1 MKGADGAM
9 KKVISAVFVL
19 MAMLIGNTCLAAEVD
34 TRTGM
39 QFNWWGSDEDD
50 SGMQFIIPVSVAS
63 SYKDVSL
70 ELLGG
75 YVFSQV
81 NPDGGKRRSISQ
93 AADTK
98 LNVSYGVY
106 DRLPFDVLFG
116 LGFNLPTGHTD
127 LSRSEAVLIV
137 PPDLFPIPTFGE
149 GLNIN
154 PTITVAK
161 DWGRFIAGAG
171 IGYTWRGEYDYS
183 SLYPDYD
190 PGEVLT
196 LTGEAGYDITERIFG
211 KIYGQYISYAKDT
224 VDGDDFYQEGDVK
237 LIGLGL
243 TYDRE
248 TWNVGFNLAGILRG
262 KSKVQQGLALP
273 TEDHNGHG
281 NELNTGITYR
291 YHTDPKTTV
300 RTSLELLLIAEND
313 YASTSPF
320 FVGKRQKVTLGCGF
334 DKTLAENFTGSVGIE
349 GFIMD
354 DEKNWYHPGEDV
366 TYRGIGLSAQV
377 SKRF

>member
-1 MKGADGAM
+1 M
-9 KKVISAVFVL
+9 KKVISAVCVL
-19 MAMLIGNTCLAAEVD
+19 MAILIGNTCLAAGVD

-39 QFNWWGSDEDD
+39 HFNWWESDQDD
-50 SGMQFIIPVSVAS
+50 TGMQFFIPIQAAS

-70 ELLGG
+70 KLLGA
-75 YVFSQV
+75 YVFTQV
-81 NPDGGKRRSISQ
+81 NPDTGKRRSISQ
-93 AADTK
+93 MADTK
-98 LNVSYGVY
+98 LNVSYRVY

-127 LSRSEAVLIV
+127 LTRSETVLIV

-183 SLYPDYD
+183 YLHPDYD

-196 LTGEAGYDITERIFG
+196 ATCEAGYDITEKLFG
-211 KIYGQYISYAKDT
+211 KLYGQYISYAKDT

-243 TYDRE
+243 SYDRK
-248 TWNVGFNLAGILRG
+248 TWDVGFNLTGILRG
-262 KSKVQQGLALP
+262 KSKVQQGAALP
-273 TEDHNGHG
+273 TEDRNGHG
-281 NELNTGITYR
+281 NELNTGLIYR
-291 YHTDPKTTV
+291 HHTDSKTTV
-300 RTSLELLLIAEND
+300 WTSLGLLFIAEND

-334 DKTLAENFTGSVGIE
+334 DKTLAENLTGSVGIE

-354 DEKNWYHPGEDV
+354 DEENWYHPGEDV